1 MQEPSVTN
9 SPRRLEFIVWGAL
22 GLTIAVI
29 AAAFIY
35 KRTRHERVSLPVIA
49 AVGDF
54 TLTNQFG
61 KTVSA
66 ADFRDHVWIANII
79 FTRCAGPCPAMTKAM
94 KELQDATDKRVRL
107 VTLTTDP
114 DNDTPEVLKRYGE
127 KFGADFNR
135 WSFLTGSKDQ
145 IARLAVQG
153 LKLTAQEKAA
163 GERENPADLFI
174 HSTTFVVVDPSNK
187 LRALEQRP
195 NNPQAAFELDDP
207 DLTVKL
213 RAATSQLLK

>member
-9 SPRRLEFIVWGAL
+9 SPRRLEFTVWGAL
-22 GLTIAVI
+22 GVTILVI

-35 KRTRHERVSLPVIA
+35 KRVRHEPLSLPVIA

-61 KTVSA
+61 KAVSS

-94 KELQDATDKRVRL
+94 KELQDAADKRVRL

-127 KFGADFNR
+127 RFGADFNR
-135 WSFLTGSKDQ
+135 WSFFTGSKEQ
-145 IARLAVQG
+145 IARLAIQG

-163 GERENPADLFI
+163 AERENPADLFI
-174 HSTTFVVVDPSNK
+174 HS
-187 LRALEQRP
+187 
-195 NNPQAAFELDDP
+195 AAFVLVDRSNN
-207 DLTVKL
+207 L
-213 RAATSQLLK
+213 RAAFQLEDPELNSKITQASRALLKP

>member
-9 SPRRLEFIVWGAL
+9 SSRWLESIVWAAL
-22 GLTIAVI
+22 GLTIVVI
-29 AAAFIY
+29 AGVFIY
-35 KRTRHERVSLPVIA
+35 KRLGREPLPVIGP
-49 AVGDF
+49 VGHF
-54 TLTNQFG
+54 ALTNQYG
-61 KTVSA
+61 KAIST
-66 ADFRDHVWIANII
+66 ADFRGQVWVANII

-135 WSFLTGSKDQ
+135 WSFLTGSKQQ

-153 LKLTAQEKAA
+153 LKLTAQEKPASD
-163 GERENPADLFI
+163 RENPADLFI
-174 HSTTFVVVDPSNK
+174 HS
-187 LRALEQRP
+187 
-195 NNPQAAFELDDP
+195 AAFVIIDQSNN
-207 DLTVKL
+207 L
-213 RAATSQLLK
+213 RAAFQLEAPDFQTRVEQATETLLRQ